1 MVTAGLHATAMGLK
15 SNCSSDKQWYSLVKL
30 DPYGLG
36 HGSCDGELAEL
47 EELILSEPDHR
58 VLDDATGFTGLSD
71 GDANSQFSDDAGDD
85 ARDEYR
91 SVHAYKT
98 QPQAYQKPGGPCDH
112 CGAVGTCPATNLHH
126 AFFLLAL
133 PNLFFPMARAV
144 PPVGT
149 PRTADAI
156 ANGPIAPSPRV
167 VHVLHESNLTSIVPL
182 RPLSIRRLAPVEEGS
197 RVQADALQRL
207 WHPLPEDEQ
216 PRALDPDGSRG
227 PGGGA
232 QKEDAPRIS
241 YVVAQ
246 PGEETPVRA
255 DRDHGHREPSSQ
267 RRARVTGRGSRGV
280 DCRRAKEETGTGD
293 KIASELSLYVIR
305 RGK

>member
-1 MVTAGLHATAMGLK
+1 MVTAGLHATAMGPK

-112 CGAVGTCPATNLHH
+112 CGAVGTYPATNLHR
-126 AFFLLAL
+126 AFFFCARSRT
-133 PNLFFPMARAV
+133 FF
-144 PPVGT
+144 
-149 PRTADAI
+149 
-156 ANGPIAPSPRV
+156 
-167 VHVLHESNLTSIVPL
+167 
-182 RPLSIRRLAPVEEGS
+182 S
-197 RVQADALQRL
+197 R
-207 WHPLPEDEQ
+207 W
-216 PRALDPDGSRG
+216 
-227 PGGGA
+227 
-232 QKEDAPRIS
+232 
-241 YVVAQ
+241 
-246 PGEETPVRA
+246 
-255 DRDHGHREPSSQ
+255 
-267 RRARVTGRGSRGV
+267 RARFPPWGRPASPMRSRKARS
-280 DCRRAKEETGTGD
+280 RRHP
-293 KIASELSLYVIR
+293 ASSTSFTNRI
-305 RGK
+305 